1 MGFAITYLFFMIPTY
16 LWRMV
21 FVSVVLDKGV
31 QQTDISA
38 MSVNVCL
45 LINYIILIL
54 ITYYRAKKINRSYLT
69 TFPLLGGVFDCFLG
83 FIPFIPTIMNIL
95 AIVLGA
101 QEQQNRIDALS
112 AQNKIDQL
120 EKLQSL
126 KEKGVLTQDEFDKQ
140 KKELLSLHEKI
151 SKDRDNETSKTS
163 IFNIISSMLITFV
176 VFVFIIAF
184 ASYNGNFQEDNLW
197 IGILLSAIIYS
208 LIALKMKTQKYDAWY
223 CQHPAG
229 VFFGIV
235 LLWLIAFPI
244 YTYAFLQIKGK
255 NVLLKEKDK

>member
-140 KKELLSLHEKI
+140 KK
-151 SKDRDNETSKTS
+151 N
-163 IFNIISSMLITFV
+163 
-176 VFVFIIAF
+176 
-184 ASYNGNFQEDNLW
+184 Y
-197 IGILLSAIIYS
+197 
-208 LIALKMKTQKYDAWY
+208 
-223 CQHPAG
+223 
-229 VFFGIV
+229 
-235 LLWLIAFPI
+235 
-244 YTYAFLQIKGK
+244 
-255 NVLLKEKDK
+255 